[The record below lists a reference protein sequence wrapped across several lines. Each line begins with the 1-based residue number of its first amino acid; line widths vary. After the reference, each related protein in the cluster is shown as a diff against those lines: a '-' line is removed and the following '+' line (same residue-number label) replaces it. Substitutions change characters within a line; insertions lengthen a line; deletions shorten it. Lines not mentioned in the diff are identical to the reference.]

1 MFTQTGGMP
10 ELLSL
15 LSLPTQ
21 QLLDASHLFYTY
33 YGTLAEITLKGSE
46 YYNDLMKRTDT
57 EPIQT
62 SIYNKK
68 KSGKI

>member
-1 MFTQTGGMP
+1 MP

-21 QLLDASHLFYTY
+21 QLADASHLFYMY
-33 YGTLAEITLKGSE
+33 YRTLAEITLKGSK
-46 YYNDLMKRTDT
+46 YSSDLMKSTDT

>member
-1 MFTQTGGMP
+1 M
-10 ELLSL
+10 
-15 LSLPTQ
+15 
-21 QLLDASHLFYTY
+21 
-33 YGTLAEITLKGSE
+33 AEITLKGSE

-68 KSGKI
+68 KSGKIYDLGCCKQTTTFQGKEYSYYRLV